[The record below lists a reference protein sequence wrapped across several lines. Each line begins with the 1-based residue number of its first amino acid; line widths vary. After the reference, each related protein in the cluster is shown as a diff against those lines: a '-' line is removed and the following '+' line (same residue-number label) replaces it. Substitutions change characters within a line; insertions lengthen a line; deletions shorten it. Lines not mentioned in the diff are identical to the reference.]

1 MRSSVPVP
9 WSRATSTRMR
19 WSLEILP
26 DALVGCVNV
35 VCNSRMPEG
44 SSHVMSVN
52 GAIAKVVMGW
62 RKNGKLAATRCR
74 SSRGS

>member
-1 MRSSVPVP
+1 
-9 WSRATSTRMR
+9 
-19 WSLEILP
+19 LEILP
-26 DALVGCVNV
+26 AARAGCVNV
-35 VCNSRMPEG
+35 ACNSRTPEG